1 VEKPPPTPVVMD
13 SRQLSFALSVSCCP
27 PIAWLACGATFGA
40 IKNLFA
46 QFIRL
51 EKGGRGGREKTAGGD
66 SSFVSFVLRVLYEVF
81 LVFIEVV
88 TGFCRT
94 VVVYIPLF
102 GLIIMSYFASMVFFE
117 HYGRL
122 VVVTDAFYESV
133 RPNILETML
142 QMLNFARVV
151 FALLIGVWNALIDIA
166 MIPIRL
172 LFDSALR
179 CGGAEFVRVVAMRGS
194 DVVRAFTIVMFD
206 FFAKLRDEGTLD
218 VDLTSLTYNVR
229 QFLIAFADVIEC
241 SCESISGPILRTVL
255 APLWSNST
263 DVFANSAS
271 RTAIK
276 VLEIPY
282 AFATSG
288 RTSFEPL
295 FEVVLSEHVGMLAS
309 GATVLNE
316 HLGVV
321 LNFIQQEVPEGF
333 RFGTPP
339 LFSIPHR
346 LTGMVV
352 SPIRVVI
359 QLLGALP
366 TLINSNSRQVADQ
379 VYASGS
385 SYNTSFH
392 AEKLSEVVFI
402 DTLASVHEFL
412 RPYGELLSGG
422 IVMLI
427 KAVGLVYNT
436 TLVTITGVST
446 AEHVPGN
453 VGCDSKLAH
462 TDNPSERIRYGII
475 YFSTVY
481 SEKVV
486 PTQLRFALAI
496 RQIIDRK
503 LLMVAMAESS
513 YSVILT
519 FIRFID
525 ASVKLFAY
533 MTDAVLR
540 LRDVRHNCIS
550 GFYREMNEQITDT
563 LTSLPNLITSFL
575 DLDDTTSSGYGNLVC
590 ARTTHVNH
598 IYSGSLKAYVF
609 ASGACDAHFKETG
622 EIPKCSYRD
631 DDKAAQDIMCEKL
644 IAFADYNSNPICN
657 LGDMFVELI
666 KSGVY
671 TNRLVQEY
679 YIGMIVAVW
688 NCVNNPLTADGFIEC
703 ASSVTRELI
712 PPKVAFELAE
722 CQTAELLYRLSAFS
736 VSMLSPMFG
745 AVYRGTGYPQKGY
758 YTSGADDVE
767 HVQAFPIEAAITTLT
782 ASVVNILYWVVHA
795 VSRIGVEIVDILQK
809 MHEGS
814 FDLERIFTFRYT
826 ILNVLSRAWI
836 IGIRD
841 ILVGTLQVGRAIATV
856 IEYSEQADKCKIEV
870 PACVPDPRLPHPS
883 FTDFQKAIITVVE
896 LAQDF
901 QEFIQEVLW
910 MRMEVY
916 FDLFYLL
923 LKGLMEGDS
932 KYIREF
938 FVAYFNAMGKMYLA
952 IINGATNLL
961 LQEGSPF
968 RFLCTA
974 VDNVRNG
981 ICQVMTSNW
990 VPSGLKISCGA
1001 NKSKCSWWPFPGGT
1015 LGLNTESDQKDGDG
1029 LTTITFAETAVD
1041 FEGISKR
1048 RALMFFQDVGHDD
1061 EDEEKDGPNQTY
1073 PYRSRVTD
1081 KLPNVGSDSAS
1092 VEKFASGSEDS
1103 VGKETLDDPRLTA
1116 YFERKLTIAIM
1127 QIIESSSHAS
1137 NVVDNVDEAVN
1148 AMIAESQLRDAF
1160 TTAPRV
1166 GEEIKKNITF
1176 FVETNRDA
1184 LSNQTTGTG
1193 RRLLYGRTS
1202 REERQAAPSG
1212 SIGGFFES
1220 VGVGVVEGAVVV
1232 GEGIEDG
1239 ANALADGVVGAV
1251 NDLAAA
1257 AMVAYEWTVDLANSV
1272 AEFASRLAGQIWDE
1286 LKNLANAAV
1295 RLIIQPLMDALEKN
1309 IIKPLE
1315 TATGALVD
1323 TANALANAVEDAI
1336 DAVKETANKA
1346 VRLVNE
1352 VKNKAVELA
1361 NKVAKLPE
1369 TIWNKIYSIV
1379 PTSFELKTTSVATLV
1394 WGSASQGRA
1403 KMSCDTKFCD
1413 GILSPG
1419 GCDTAQ
1425 EATVCSREEDCQN
1438 VEKSFCVTAD
1448 QDLCPTLAGDL
1459 ALGGVRSGECES
1471 GAAWA
1476 KACKCSALT
1485 EDGGVTSYPSHC
1497 NYASGFCTAGA
1508 TPFTTPLEECAT
1520 AGGLV
1525 YGSVG
1530 YNALCYVSPIWTC
1543 AYAEDKAACRSHLG
1557 LQLQGPSLCRSFCE
1571 PTFENRNNR
1580 LAQYEFNTGPL
1591 AARRECVCEV
1601 GVDRV
1606 FPTDLEKM
1614 ASSGTVIVQQYS
1626 PPPLPPSPPS
1636 PPPPPSPKPSP
1647 PPVWSGR
1654 RRLLDELYGTG
1665 KKNGFEHGFEN
1676 DSPYTR
1682 CFSNADCAPSFAHP
1696 TLCRSLWDTVIT
1708 CYSCSER
1715 VSRDSHSL
1723 GYACSAESK
1732 RCECTSPPVV
1742 DPEDES
1748 ARTDDTEWRG
1758 NSWCDNLMRAYR
1770 HSAVRTPLENAWVY
1784 KCSSLRA
1791 FGVNLAVWLN
1801 LQTIPPDIMYNP
1813 TRPLSL
1819 LFDVAEGVYVY
1830 FSEGWVADEKSRE
1843 EFFDRL
1849 VERSIDPILTF
1860 KALDVGQKVLGI
1872 GRAMLTELDYLGGVS
1887 DFIGIFS
1894 EEASGKFD
1902 EAVVVTSNTI
1912 QTFVNVTRNVN
1923 TTALYN
1929 AAGLSLTPMKKII
1942 DITAEEFSARRENVT
1957 VAIDVNVTDD
1967 RASMVV
1973 IQHGFELEANEV
1985 NVSHASRHL
1994 LAFECEVIML
2004 LKDRLFGVGDILT
2017 EYYGTD
2023 NAYLANTLCAY
2034 ENFLL
2039 QRPSGQDGCPE
2050 HGQSGTPPD
2059 LADNFTVPGLRLVV
2073 GFDPLSMM
2081 RNVDNWMSRP
2091 QAEIVTD
2098 VIGFARQFSFA
2109 PISCDKDTM
2118 LCKNKKRSLV
2128 ESFVIVQAW
2137 IVVVVSFSW
2146 FSGLSFLS
2154 TTLFINAQI
2163 FILPAAVLYL
2173 TYGYSLLCAPKLPV
2187 CVGDDMFALATFMF
2201 PEHISWPQHTVSN
2214 VTRTA
2219 MPQFEWFK
2227 KLDADITD
2235 CGDVGISDGF
2245 DTFFWF
2251 REYFIEHA
2259 LNLPRL
2265 VWSVIEWPLVQLVP
2279 GIRATSVE
2287 WKGRVSTPI
2296 VQECALV
2303 NVLSVVPLLLVSFFV
2318 LLALSFALLPCL
2330 RFSMMVFGAVF
2341 SHIIVSL
2348 RTLLDIY
2355 GTGGE

>member
-1 VEKPPPTPVVMD
+1 MLNIMYE
-13 SRQLSFALSVSCCP
+13 
-27 PIAWLACGATFGA
+27 TF
-40 IKNLFA
+40 LTV
-46 QFIRL
+46 L
-51 EKGGRGGREKTAGGD
+51 EI
-66 SSFVSFVLRVLYEVF
+66 L
-81 LVFIEVV
+81 
-88 TGFCRT
+88 TGFART
-94 VVVYIPLF
+94 VLPYIPL
-102 GLIIMSYFASMVFFE
+102 LILLFFTYFISTVFFE

-133 RPNILETML
+133 RPNIIETML

-151 FALLIGVWNALIDIA
+151 FALLIGVWNALIDIIK
-166 MIPIRL
+166 IPIRL

-241 SCESISGPILRTVL
+241 SCETISGPILRTVF

-316 HLGVV
+316 HLGAV
-321 LNFIQQEVPEGF
+321 LDFIQQEVPERF

-346 LTGMVV
+346 LMGVV
-352 SPIRVVI
+352 LSPIRVVI

-366 TLINSNSRQVADQ
+366 TLVNGNSRQVADQ
-379 VYASGS
+379 VYASAS
-385 SYNTSFH
+385 PYNMSFH
-392 AEKLSEVVFI
+392 TEKLSEVVFV

-412 RPYGELLSGG
+412 RPYGELFNGG

-427 KAVGLVYNT
+427 KAVELVYNT
-436 TLVTITGVST
+436 TLLTITGVST

-453 VGCDSKLAH
+453 VGCESKLAH
-462 TDNPSERIRYGII
+462 TDDPLGRIRYGII
-475 YFSTVY
+475 YFSAAY

-486 PTQLRFALAI
+486 PTQLRFALGV

-503 LLMVAMAESS
+503 FLMVAVAESS
-513 YSVILT
+513 YSLVLIYIQ
-519 FIRFID
+519 FFD
-525 ASVKLFAY
+525 ASLKLFAY

-550 GFYREMNEQITDT
+550 GFYRETNEQIVDT
-563 LTSLPNLITSFL
+563 LTSLPNLITSLIDF
-575 DLDDTTSSGYGNLVC
+575 DDTASSGYGNLVC

-622 EIPKCSYRD
+622 EIPRCSYRHE
-631 DDKAAQDIMCEKL
+631 DKDVQDFLCSKL
-644 IAFADYNSNPICN
+644 IAFADYNSNPMCN
-657 LGDMFVELI
+657 LGDALVGLM
-666 KSGVY
+666 KGMHY
-671 TNRLVQEY
+671 DYRLMQEY

-688 NCVNNPLTADGFIEC
+688 NCVNNPLTGDGFIEC
-703 ASSVTRELI
+703 ASSVTREII
-712 PPKVAFELAE
+712 PPKIFFESME
-722 CQTAELLYRLSAFS
+722 CQSAEMFYRLSAFG
-736 VSMLSPMFG
+736 VSLLTPMFG
-745 AVYRGTGYPQKGY
+745 AIYRGTGYPQKGY

-767 HVQAFPIEAAITTLT
+767 HVQAFPIESALTTLVT
-782 ASVVNILYWVVHA
+782 AFMLPHWAVHIQ
-795 VSRIGVEIVDILQK
+795 SRLGVEIIDLLQK

-814 FDLERIFTFRYT
+814 FDLERIFAFRYT
-826 ILNVLSRAWI
+826 ILTTTFRTNVIAF
-836 IGIRD
+836 RD
-841 ILVGTLQVGRAIATV
+841 ILVGTLQVGRAVATV
-856 IEYSEQADKCKIEV
+856 IEYSEQVDKCKSEV

-901 QEFIQEVLW
+901 VEMFQVIFWKGIEILFELVL
-910 MRMEVY
+910 
-916 FDLFYLL
+916 LL
-923 LKGLMEGDS
+923 LKGLIEGDAD
-932 KYIREF
+932 YIREF
-938 FVAYFNAMGKMYLA
+938 FVTLFDALGSMAMEV
-952 IINGATNLL
+952 INSVSALL
-961 LQEGSPF
+961 MKEGSPF
-968 RFLCTA
+968 RFLCNV
-974 VDNVRNG
+974 VDSVRGG
-981 ICQVMTSNW
+981 ICAVAVSDW
-990 VPSGLKISCGA
+990 VPSGMKISCGA

-1015 LGLNTESDQKDGDG
+1015 LGLNTESEEASSTIASPF
-1029 LTTITFAETAVD
+1029 TTTTPAVD
-1041 FEGISKR
+1041 FGGISDATVTSAPPGRKMRRTLLYATRTLYDVSNATFADARMRKLVSVYSQSPEEGKIQIEDEIEAFILEQDVASPDRNSEKGR
-1048 RALMFFQDVGHDD
+1048 RALLNT
-1061 EDEEKDGPNQTY
+1061 EESGARHLLMIDAIW
-1073 PYRSRVTD
+1073 D
-1081 KLPNVGSDSAS
+1081 KIKGS
-1092 VEKFASGSEDS
+1092 
-1103 VGKETLDDPRLTA
+1103 
-1116 YFERKLTIAIM
+1116 
-1127 QIIESSSHAS
+1127 
-1137 NVVDNVDEAVN
+1137 
-1148 AMIAESQLRDAF
+1148 
-1160 TTAPRV
+1160 
-1166 GEEIKKNITF
+1166 
-1176 FVETNRDA
+1176 
-1184 LSNQTTGTG
+1184 
-1193 RRLLYGRTS
+1193 
-1202 REERQAAPSG
+1202 
-1212 SIGGFFES
+1212 
-1220 VGVGVVEGAVVV
+1220 VEGAATTV
-1232 GEGIEDG
+1232 GNGIVTAAETSLKG
-1239 ANALADGVVGAV
+1239 VMVPVNAIANAANTLASKVEGAANAVKATADGVVKTV
-1251 NDLAAA
+1251 ND
-1257 AMVAYEWTVDLANSV
+1257 
-1272 AEFASRLAGQIWDE
+1272 
-1286 LKNLANAAV
+1286 
-1295 RLIIQPLMDALEKN
+1295 
-1309 IIKPLE
+1309 
-1315 TATGALVD
+1315 
-1323 TANALANAVEDAI
+1323 
-1336 DAVKETANKA
+1336 
-1346 VRLVNE
+1346 
-1352 VKNKAVELA
+1352 VKNKAIELA
-1361 NKVAKLPE
+1361 NKVKDLPG
-1369 TIWNKIYSIV
+1369 IVWKKIYGII
-1379 PTSFELKTTSVATLV
+1379 PTSFELKTTSVAALV
-1394 WGSASQGRA
+1394 WGSTDKGKT
-1403 KMSCDTKFCD
+1403 KMQCGSKLCDEITAPED
-1413 GILSPG
+1413 
-1419 GCDTAQ
+1419 CDTAQ

-1438 VEKSFCVTAD
+1438 VENSFCVTAN
-1448 QDLCPTLAGDL
+1448 QDLCPSLAGDL
-1459 ALGGVRSGECES
+1459 ILGTGGSDKCAS

-1497 NYASGFCTAGA
+1497 NYAAGFCTAGA

-1606 FPTDLEKM
+1606 FPTDLERM
-1614 ASSGTVIVQQYS
+1614 ASNGTVTVQQYS
-1626 PPPLPPSPPS
+1626 PPPLQPSPPP

-1654 RRLLDELYGTG
+1654 RRLLDELYGTE
-1665 KKNGFEHGFEN
+1665 KEHGFEN

-1830 FSEGWVADEKSRE
+1830 FSEGWVADEKPRE

-1849 VERSIDPILTF
+1849 VERRIDPILTF

-1872 GRAMLTELDYLGGVS
+1872 GRAMLTELDYVGGVGQV
-1887 DFIGIFS
+1887 IGIFS
-1894 EEASGKFD
+1894 EEASAKYI
-1902 EAVVVTSNTI
+1902 ELANITSETI
-1912 QTFVNVTRNVN
+1912 QTFANVTRNVN

-1929 AAGLSLTPMKKII
+1929 AAGLTLTPMKKLVNIA
-1942 DITAEEFSARRENVT
+1942 AEEFFTTRGENAT
-1957 VAIDVNVTDD
+1957 APIDVNVTAPIDVNVTATIDMHTTDD
-1967 RASMVV
+1967 GTSLVATT
-1973 IQHGFELEANEV
+1973 QNGFDFEV
-1985 NVSHASRHL
+1985 NESHASIASRHL

-2146 FSGLSFLS
+2146 FSGFSFLS